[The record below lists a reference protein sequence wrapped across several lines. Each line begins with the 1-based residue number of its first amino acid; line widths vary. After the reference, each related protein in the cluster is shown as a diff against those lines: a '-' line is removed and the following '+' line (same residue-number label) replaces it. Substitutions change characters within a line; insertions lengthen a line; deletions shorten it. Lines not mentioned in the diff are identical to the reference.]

1 MARNRRM
8 AASAVAITV
17 GLLGVGCATA
27 KLLNYDRVSLGMSSD
42 QVVSVA
48 GKPNRIYQMESTG
61 QGMVLPL
68 PAGTTETWF
77 YRSGLIQFHNGKV
90 VAKGHRVP

>member
-1 MARNRRM
+1 MAGNRKM
-8 AASAVAITV
+8 AAAAAVITA

-27 KLLNYDRVSLGMSSD
+27 QLQNYDKVSLGMSSD
-42 QVVSVA
+42 QVLSVA

-61 QGMVLPL
+61 QGTVIST

-77 YRSGLIQFHNGKV
+77 YASGLVQFHNGKV
-90 VAKGHRVP
+90 VAKGQRVP